1 MRRRRRGRGAACH
14 GMSCFVMRAGG
25 TPLRCVMRC
34 HVLHVVGAYAVAV
47 SGINRACPPSRRGM
61 HTSPPGR
68 VALHVRQPSPRP
80 PSRGPASVLAAAP
93 DRGPGQAPTVRP
105 VLRRLRRHRGS
116 WMDPGS
122 GATAVRF
129 SHRANLNG
137 RPPGVS
143 GARGVCDPPLA
154 REARTPLFVIPGL
167 VPGIHTAAWR
177 SRLREI
183 PGTSPGMTGTGLGRR
198 ASIRVPIPPNPSKPG

>member
-93 DRGPGQAPTVRP
+93 DRGPGQAACPTVRP

-116 WMDPGS
+116 WMDPGCGGHWGLSS
-122 GATAVRF
+122 GACLGATLPRPTGGRRGF
-129 SHRANLNG
+129 RGRAASAIL
-137 RPPGVS
+137 
-143 GARGVCDPPLA
+143 PLA
-154 REARTPLFVIPGL
+154 REATAESPPGRIAL
-167 VPGIHTAAWR
+167 HVRVQPSPRPPEPEPPERDSPAA
-177 SRLREI
+177 
-183 PGTSPGMTGTGLGRR
+183 SPG
-198 ASIRVPIPPNPSKPG
+198 